1 MKRTFSQFL
10 RRLGILSIMPSR
22 ASRRGDKHAALVT
35 GGAVRVGRA
44 IAIAL
49 ARAGMDVAIG
59 YHRSSAEARRAVR
72 ALEAEGVRAVALRAD
87 LADAAAARRLVERAA
102 AALGRLDVLVN
113 NAAVFRR
120 TPFLAVTPGTWDE
133 FLDVNLRG
141 PFFCAQAAARLMGR
155 RGGHIVN
162 VGDAAIA
169 RPLPALL
176 PYASAKAGLAALT
189 TGLAAALAPRGIAV
203 NAVAPG
209 PVFRP
214 RGYPL
219 ARWRRVT
226 RGRVVDVEDVAS
238 AVVFLA
244 TCSPGITGQTI
255 ALDGRAT

>member
-1 MKRTFSQFL
+1 MPRQANKR
-10 RRLGILSIMPSR
+10 
-22 ASRRGDKHAALVT
+22 AALVT

-44 IAIAL
+44 IALAL
-49 ARAGMDVAIG
+49 AGAGMDVAIG
-59 YHRSSAEARRAVR
+59 YHRSVDEARRTVR
-72 ALEAEGVRAVALRAD
+72 ALEAEGVRAVAVRAN
-87 LADAAAARRLVERAA
+87 LADPTAARRLVERAT

-120 TPFLAVTPGTWDE
+120 TPFLGVTPDTYDE

-141 PFFCAQAAARLMGR
+141 AFFCAQAAARAMAR

-169 RPLPALL
+169 RPMPALL
-176 PYASAKAGLAALT
+176 PYAVGKAGLAALT
-189 TGLAAALAPRGIAV
+189 VGLAAALAPRGIAV

-219 ARWRRVT
+219 ARWRRIT
-226 RGRVVDVEDVAS
+226 RSRVVDVADVAE

-244 TCSPGITGQTI
+244 TCSRGITGQTI
-255 ALDGRAT
+255 AVEGRAT